1 MMVVRQLDNLSLWS
15 NPALLWCCYA
25 VAIGLQLLALYTLL
39 RHLFGVVPL
48 DWMGV
53 LTSRWRR
60 RLGVIS
66 ESTHAVK

>member
-1 MMVVRQLDNLSLWS
+1 MRVVRQLDNLSLWS
-15 NPALLWCCYA
+15 NPALLWSYA
-25 VAIGLQLLALYTLL
+25 VAMGLQLLPLYTPLH
-39 RHLFGVVPL
+39 HLFGVVLL
-48 DWMGV
+48 DWMDV